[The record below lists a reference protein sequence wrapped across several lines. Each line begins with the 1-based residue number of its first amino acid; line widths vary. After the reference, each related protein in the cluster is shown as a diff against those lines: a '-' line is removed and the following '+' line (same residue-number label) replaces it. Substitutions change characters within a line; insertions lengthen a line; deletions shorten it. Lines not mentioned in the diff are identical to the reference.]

1 MKRLLGVIAAIVFCG
16 GCAHSHATTPSRTI
30 FGMPVKTLSTSDIS
44 QSNSLYAYMKGD
56 ILALEGQPQ
65 KAIPELTAAIQHNPD
80 SAYLYYDRAMSYA
93 AAQQLQLAEDDC
105 KKALELAPKLTEA
118 KLLLARLLSVQSKFA
133 QMVPLL
139 EDVIRTTPDDREA
152 YSLLGLAYM
161 NTGKASRSIPL
172 MKKLLDIDPD
182 AMVAY
187 YYMGAAYGGP
197 LNRPQL
203 AIQMYRKILEQDP
216 RNVSVYTSMA
226 QLYVDHNQIRQ
237 AIEILN
243 EASTNG
249 VDDITMQLRLSALY
263 YQEKQY
269 SKAAEILEAVLQRT
283 PNSSKV
289 HYYLGVIYEENGEF
303 DKADAQ
309 FQKITPDSNY
319 YKDAVLRRA
328 LHFYRQSQLNAA
340 IAVLQSGILHAPK
353 VDEFYPL
360 LAIIYEEVD
369 NLPAARSTL
378 QKGVK
383 ALPDNASILYTLAVL
398 TDRMKDTSKAVK
410 LMQKVLILEPNN
422 VSAMNYIGYIWTE
435 EGKHLDE
442 AEVLLLHAAELQPGD
457 GFILDSLGWL
467 YFKKNEYGKAQTLLE
482 QAVRRIPNE
491 AVVHRHLAMLYVA
504 MERNQE
510 AIEQYRQAILLAQGK
525 PSDDA
530 NVNAMVE
537 ALDALEKK

>member
-1 MKRLLGVIAAIVFCG
+1 
-16 GCAHSHATTPSRTI
+16 
-30 FGMPVKTLSTSDIS
+30 
-44 QSNSLYAYMKGD
+44 
-56 ILALEGQPQ
+56 
-65 KAIPELTAAIQHNPD
+65 
-80 SAYLYYDRAMSYA
+80 
-93 AAQQLQLAEDDC
+93 
-105 KKALELAPKLTEA
+105 
-118 KLLLARLLSVQSKFA
+118 
-133 QMVPLL
+133 
-139 EDVIRTTPDDREA
+139 
-152 YSLLGLAYM
+152 
-161 NTGKASRSIPL
+161 
-172 MKKLLDIDPD
+172 
-182 AMVAY
+182 
-187 YYMGAAYGGP
+187 
-197 LNRPQL
+197 
-203 AIQMYRKILEQDP
+203 
-216 RNVSVYTSMA
+216 
-226 QLYVDHNQIRQ
+226 
-237 AIEILN
+237 
-243 EASTNG
+243 
-249 VDDITMQLRLSALY
+249 
-263 YQEKQY
+263 
-269 SKAAEILEAVLQRT
+269 LQRT